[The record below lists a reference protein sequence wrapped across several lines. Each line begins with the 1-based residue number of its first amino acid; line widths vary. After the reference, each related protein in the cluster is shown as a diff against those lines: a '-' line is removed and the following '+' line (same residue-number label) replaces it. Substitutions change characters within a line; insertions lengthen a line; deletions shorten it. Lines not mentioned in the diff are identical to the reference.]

1 MPKVSSTEPSPPPD
15 AGADLLIAVVRPT
28 PDQEPD
34 RPAPERVAAQRT
46 ASRAALAEAA
56 VFAGCPG
63 EEFKKSG
70 ERGRP
75 IPSQGGWH
83 WSISHDSTFVAAV
96 VSKRGP
102 LGIDLERI
110 ALRRRLLVE
119 RVADEQER
127 AALGETPDAALEAL
141 GFARLWTSKEAV
153 LKAEQIGLPGLKD
166 CKLTVADG
174 PWLTRLTYR
183 GGGRHVVHTQVGS
196 HLVSLAST
204 APFRRVLWLRPAFP
218 E

>member
-1 MPKVSSTEPSPPPD
+1 MTQPFPE
-15 AGADLLIAVVRPT
+15 AGGDLLIAVIRPT
-28 PDQEPD
+28 PQQEPE
-34 RPAPERVAAQRT
+34 RPAPERVAAQRA

-56 VFAGCPG
+56 AAAGCPDTAF
-63 EEFKKSG
+63 EKSS

-75 IPSQGGWH
+75 VPTASGWH
-83 WSISHDSTFVAAV
+83 WSISHDATFVAAV

-119 RVADEQER
+119 RVADESER
-127 AALGETPDAALEAL
+127 EALGETPGQPLEAL

-166 CKLTVADG
+166 CKLTVPDG
-174 PWLTRLTYR
+174 PWLTWLTYDGEER
-183 GGGRHVVHTQVGS
+183 SVVHTTIGA
-196 HLVSLAST
+196 HLVSLSST
-204 APFRRVLWLRPAFP
+204 APFCRVLWLRPNSEDGAT
-218 E
+218 